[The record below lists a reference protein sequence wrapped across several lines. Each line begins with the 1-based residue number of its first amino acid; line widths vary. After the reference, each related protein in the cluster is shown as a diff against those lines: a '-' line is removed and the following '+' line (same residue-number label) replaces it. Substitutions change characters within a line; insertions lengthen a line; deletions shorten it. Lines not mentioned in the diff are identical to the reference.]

1 MKAFETTIKPLVK
14 FGEGSSLCAGE
25 KFKLLGC
32 TKVLAGYD
40 ANINPAVVDA
50 VIGSIEKE
58 GIEVVRYAC
67 SYSDGKDD
75 GVIECR
81 QLALDNK
88 VDGFLA
94 MGGGSTMDIVK
105 AASLLVNV
113 DLPEGAKSLVNYFV
127 GHYNGPDL
135 PRHAGLISIPTT
147 AGTGAE
153 ATRSCII
160 ASSALGVKA
169 TLSSQAAKADWV
181 LLDPEMTKDLP
192 PYFTAITGMDAIAHA
207 CEALCCTRS
216 NIYTEMICG
225 KSLEL
230 SWKNLPIVYKEPH
243 NMEARAN
250 MSLAAYL
257 ALTGESYGN
266 CGHSMAHAI
275 GADFHVSHGHCC
287 AWTAPVALYYTRND
301 CDHEI
306 RLIARSFGHHRGQ
319 GRCQRHEAARLEP
332 RHQDPRR
339 DGHQARG
346 LHRLRTQGNGR
357 PHPPVLPHAAHRGQ
371 GPRAAQRGLR
381 PEAVRVSCSR
391 AKRV

>member
-81 QLALDNK
+81 QLTLDNK

-113 DLPEGAKSLVNYFV
+113 DLPEGAKSLVNYFA

-160 ASSALGVKA
+160 ASSALGVSRSRQAPVRDKRARERADPRPRVQRGAGPARTGPRRRYSPAPSAA
-169 TLSSQAAKADWV
+169 T
-181 LLDPEMTKDLP
+181 T
-192 PYFTAITGMDAIAHA
+192 
-207 CEALCCTRS
+207 TRS
-216 NIYTEMICG
+216 WR
-225 KSLEL
+225 S
-230 SWKNLPIVYKEPH
+230 
-243 NMEARAN
+243 
-250 MSLAAYL
+250 AACWR
-257 ALTGESYGN
+257 TSSSRPGTW
-266 CGHSMAHAI
+266 
-275 GADFHVSHGHCC
+275 VS
-287 AWTAPVALYYTRND
+287 APA
-301 CDHEI
+301 
-306 RLIARSFGHHRGQ
+306 G
-319 GRCQRHEAARLEP
+319 
-332 RHQDPRR
+332 
-339 DGHQARG
+339 
-346 LHRLRTQGNGR
+346 
-357 PHPPVLPHAAHRGQ
+357 
-371 GPRAAQRGLR
+371 
-381 PEAVRVSCSR
+381 
-391 AKRV
+391 

>member
-135 PRHAGLISIPTT
+135 PLSLIHI
-147 AGTGAE
+147 
-153 ATRSCII
+153 
-160 ASSALGVKA
+160 
-169 TLSSQAAKADWV
+169 
-181 LLDPEMTKDLP
+181 
-192 PYFTAITGMDAIAHA
+192 
-207 CEALCCTRS
+207 
-216 NIYTEMICG
+216 
-225 KSLEL
+225 
-230 SWKNLPIVYKEPH
+230 
-243 NMEARAN
+243 
-250 MSLAAYL
+250 
-257 ALTGESYGN
+257 
-266 CGHSMAHAI
+266 
-275 GADFHVSHGHCC
+275 
-287 AWTAPVALYYTRND
+287 
-301 CDHEI
+301 
-306 RLIARSFGHHRGQ
+306 
-319 GRCQRHEAARLEP
+319 
-332 RHQDPRR
+332 
-339 DGHQARG
+339 
-346 LHRLRTQGNGR
+346 
-357 PHPPVLPHAAHRGQ
+357 
-371 GPRAAQRGLR
+371 
-381 PEAVRVSCSR
+381 
-391 AKRV
+391 

>member
-81 QLALDNK
+81 QLTLDNK

-113 DLPEGAKSLVNYFV
+113 DLPEGAKSLVNSFV

-153 ATRSCII
+153 ATHSCII

-243 NMEARAN
+243 NMEARQ
-250 MSLAAYL
+250 
-257 ALTGESYGN
+257 
-266 CGHSMAHAI
+266 H
-275 GADFHVSHGHCC
+275 
-287 AWTAPVALYYTRND
+287 
-301 CDHEI
+301 
-306 RLIARSFGHHRGQ
+306 
-319 GRCQRHEAARLEP
+319 EP
-332 RHQDPRR
+332 R
-339 DGHQARG
+339 
-346 LHRLRTQGNGR
+346 RLPR
-357 PHPPVLPHAAHRGQ
+357 PHR
-371 GPRAAQRGLR
+371 
-381 PEAVRVSCSR
+381 
-391 AKRV
+391 

>member
-25 KFKLLGC
+25 KIKLLGC

-160 ASSALGVKA
+160 ASRALGVKA

-192 PYFTAITGMDAIAHA
+192 PTSRRSPAWTPSPTPARPSAAPAATSTPRRSAASPSSSRGRT
-207 CEALCCTRS
+207 CPSSTRS
-216 NIYTEMICG
+216 PTT
-225 KSLEL
+225 
-230 SWKNLPIVYKEPH
+230 WR
-243 NMEARAN
+243 RAP
-250 MSLAAYL
+250 
-257 ALTGESYGN
+257 T
-266 CGHSMAHAI
+266 
-275 GADFHVSHGHCC
+275 
-287 AWTAPVALYYTRND
+287 
-301 CDHEI
+301 
-306 RLIARSFGHHRGQ
+306 
-319 GRCQRHEAARLEP
+319 
-332 RHQDPRR
+332 
-339 DGHQARG
+339 
-346 LHRLRTQGNGR
+346 
-357 PHPPVLPHAAHRGQ
+357 
-371 GPRAAQRGLR
+371 
-381 PEAVRVSCSR
+381 
-391 AKRV
+391 

>member
-192 PYFTAITGMDAIAHA
+192 PYFNAITGMDAIAHA

-275 GADFHVSHGHCC
+275 GADFHVPHGHCC
-287 AWTAPVALYYTRND
+287 AWTAPVALYFTRND

-306 RLIARSFGHHRGQ
+306 RLIARSFGLDDKSPTVAKDVANAMKQLVWSPGIKTPAEMGIKREDFIASAPKVMVDPIHLCCHTPLT
-319 GRCQRHEAARLEP
+319 EDKARELLGEVYD
-332 RHQDPRR
+332 QK
-339 DGHQARG
+339 
-346 LHRLRTQGNGR
+346 LY
-357 PHPPVLPHAAHRGQ
+357 
-371 GPRAAQRGLR
+371 
-381 PEAVRVSCSR
+381 E
-391 AKRV
+391 